1 MVARRTTSSQPLM
14 VSRGLRGAEGG
25 RGRKVRGVCQGKVA
39 EGEVGWEVDMRG
51 GEGKEQSW
59 GLNLGKM
66 KLLRWK

>member
-1 MVARRTTSSQPLM
+1 M
-14 VSRGLRGAEGG
+14 
-25 RGRKVRGVCQGKVA
+25 RGVCQGKVA
-39 EGEVGWEVDMRG
+39 EGEVGWGVDMRG